1 MITSD
6 LAPLR
11 QVMLH
16 RPAKEMTRL
25 TPSNKDELLFDDL
38 IWLERA
44 QYEHDYFANTLRSQ
58 GVEVLYFADLLE
70 QTLEKPQARDQA
82 LNEIFTHGCLGYAA
96 AEAITEYAATLPA
109 PELAELLIA
118 GITKRELFDRT
129 SAPASAVLGAMQ
141 ADDFLLTPLPN
152 HLFTRDTS
160 AWIHEGVYI
169 GSMKKH
175 ARQRESANARLIYQ
189 HHPQFADKRRWD
201 DGFGGTATVEGGDI
215 MIMGNDTV
223 VVGMGERTNPQGAER
238 LAVKLFEKG
247 TVSQVIAMKM
257 PKLRALMHL
266 DTAMTMC
273 DEGTFVKYQGLGMLP
288 SHTIRPGNKP
298 GTLSVMDNPAED
310 MHKVMAGALGLDSIR
325 VMNPPMDSLAAEREQ
340 WNDGSNLLAVA
351 PGIVIAYEQN
361 RTTND
366 FLAAQGITVLPIPGN
381 ELGRGRGGPRCMS
394 CPISRET
401 QN

>member
-6 LAPLR
+6 LAPLK

-25 TPSNKDELLFDDL
+25 TPSNKDDLLFDDL

-44 QYEHDYFANTLRSQ
+44 QYEHDTFAQTLRDQ
-58 GVEVLYFADLLE
+58 GVDVLYFGDLLAE
-70 QTLEKPQARDQA
+70 TLEIPAAREQA
-82 LNEIFTHGCLGYAA
+82 LASVFTNDSLGYAI
-96 AEAITEYAATLPA
+96 AEAVTEYAATLPA
-109 PELAELLIA
+109 GELAELLIA
-118 GITKRELFDRT
+118 GITKRELIDRM
-129 SAPASAVLGAMQ
+129 SVPASAVLGAMH

-169 GSMKKH
+169 GSMNKT
-175 ARQRESANARLIYQ
+175 ARRRESVNARLIYSY
-189 HHPQFADKRRWD
+189 HPTFVGSRQWD
-201 DGFGGTATVEGGDI
+201 DGTGGYATVEGGDI
-215 MIMGNDTV
+215 MMMGNDTV
-223 VVGMGERTNPQGAER
+223 VVGMGERTNAQGAER
-238 LAVKLFEKG
+238 LALKLFEGG
-247 TVSQVIAMKM
+247 TISQVIAMQM

-266 DTAMTMC
+266 DTAMTMV

-298 GTLSVMDNPAED
+298 GSISVMDNPAED
-310 MHKVMAGALGLDSIR
+310 MHMVMAGALGLDSVR
-325 VMNPPMDSLAAEREQ
+325 VMNAPMDSLQAEREQ

-351 PGIVIAYEQN
+351 PGVVIAYEQN
-361 RTTND
+361 RTTNE
-366 FLAAQGITVLPIPGN
+366 FLTAQGITVLPIPGN

-394 CPISRET
+394 CPITRAKD
-401 QN
+401 

>member
-6 LAPLR
+6 LAPLT

-16 RPAKEMTRL
+16 RPGKEMTRL
-25 TPSNKDELLFDDL
+25 TPTNKDELLFDDL

-44 QYEHDYFANTLRSQ
+44 QYEHDTFAQALRDQ
-58 GVEVLYFADLLE
+58 GVEVLYFGDLLE
-70 QTLEKPQARDQA
+70 QTLHNPSARAQA
-82 LNEIFTHGCLGYAA
+82 LEEIFTPERLGYAA
-96 AEAITEYAATLPA
+96 AQSIVEYADSLDSV
-109 PELAELLIA
+109 ELSELLIA
-118 GITKRELFDRT
+118 GITKRELFDRM

-169 GSMKKH
+169 GSMEKR

-189 HHPQFADKRRWD
+189 HHPMFADKRRWD
-201 DGFGGTATVEGGDI
+201 DGTGGAATVEGGDI
-215 MIMGNDTV
+215 MMMGNDTV

-238 LAVKLFEKG
+238 LALKLFEGG
-247 TVSQVIAMKM
+247 TISQVIAMEM

-288 SHTIRPGNKP
+288 SHTIRPGSKP

-340 WNDGSNLLAVA
+340 WNDGSNLLALA
-351 PGIVIAYEQN
+351 PGVVVAYEQN
-361 RTTND
+361 QTTND
-366 FLAAQGITVLPIPGN
+366 FLAEQGITVLPIPGN

-394 CPISRET
+394 CPISRAT
-401 QN
+401 A